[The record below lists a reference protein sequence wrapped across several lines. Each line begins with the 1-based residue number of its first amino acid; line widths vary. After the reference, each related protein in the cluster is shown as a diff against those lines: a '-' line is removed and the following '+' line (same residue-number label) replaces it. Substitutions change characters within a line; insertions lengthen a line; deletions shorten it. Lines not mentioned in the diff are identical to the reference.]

1 MRVLASV
8 TLLVC
13 GEQAW
18 VARRLAHGTMPG
30 LLECA
35 GGAVEDG
42 ESMDAAAKREVQ
54 EETGLVLDGARSKS
68 CGLLTLPDLEVALYL
83 VTVGLTERPR
93 DTEPHKRNA
102 WMLTPVARLR
112 FEACTPGLGALAA
125 VFCHALRA
133 GKGAGL

>member
-18 VARRLAHGTMPG
+18 VARRSAHGTMPG

-42 ESMDAAAKREVQ
+42 EDIDAAAVREVR
-54 EETGLVLDGARSKS
+54 EETGLVLDQSRFKAS
-68 CGLLTLPDLEVALYL
+68 GLLMLPDMDITLHL

-133 GKGAGL
+133 KGVGL

>member
-18 VARRLAHGTMPG
+18 VARRSAHGTMPG

-35 GGAVEDG
+35 GGAVKDC
-42 ESMDAAAKREVQ
+42 ESVDAAAVRETA
-54 EETGLVLDGARSKS
+54 EETGLELDSSRFKG
-68 CGLLTLPDLEVALYL
+68 CGQLILPDIDITLYL

-133 GKGAGL
+133 GKGA

>member
-1 MRVLASV
+1 
-8 TLLVC
+8 
-13 GEQAW
+13 
-18 VARRLAHGTMPG
+18 MPG

-35 GGAVEDG
+35 GGAAEDG
-42 ESMDAAAKREVQ
+42 EDIGAAAVREVR
-54 EETGLVLDGARSKS
+54 EETGLVLDQSRLKP
-68 CGLLTLPDLEVALYL
+68 CGFLLLPDLEMTLYL
-83 VTVGLTERPR
+83 VPVGLTERPR

-133 GKGAGL
+133 GKWGGF